1 MRHVKKR
8 RFSALLV
15 VMLFVIATV
24 TSNAAPLYGDIN
36 KDGAVDS
43 LDNAIMSRHVLDI
56 RKADD
61 TSMMD
66 LNGDGIVDSRDYV
79 LLTRYVLG
87 IINSFPVEQ
96 MDPTPTPDD
105 EAWKNNTGTIELGSR
120 ITVSGEGIS
129 VNGSVVNITAGGDHV
144 VTGTL
149 TNGMIYIN
157 TEERVK
163 LRLKGVNITNPNGP
177 AIYFENVDKGF
188 ITISKDTVN
197 YLTDGSSYSDEEA
210 TATIFSRDDLEIKG
224 GGTLYIKGNYKHGIN
239 SNDDLIIEE
248 GNIFIEAVTDGIH
261 TNEKVKIKGGNVN
274 ITAGSDGID
283 AGEAITIEDGT
294 LDINAVGDGIKSA
307 EDITITGG
315 TFDITADSDGI
326 DSKINLIIEGGKFDI
341 KAAKDGL
348 KSGGDTIITGGD
360 FELDTDSDGVD
371 SDGSLQIEYG
381 TFNIESAN
389 DGLKA
394 VKSVKIKNGTFDIVA
409 ASEGIQSDDYV
420 EINGGNFRIK
430 AGSGVRAENDIII
443 NGGTLNVT
451 QPREELESIN
461 GRVRVNGGR
470 LNITVSGN
478 EFASNKSK
486 ELLTGDI
493 IFSEP
498 SRTFSG
504 QITVTLDSKIN
515 NAQIR
520 YTTDGSVPNSNS
532 MLYTGP
538 LTFTKTTQLRAQAF
552 VNGSPAGKM
561 GTSIYVATQINTRH
575 DLPVLILDAYGKSK
589 PGRQYIDAAF
599 MLFEPT
605 NNNTVSFS
613 QEPAVATR
621 AGFRLRGQS
630 SSNFEKAPY
639 RIELWDNENNDAKY
653 SLLGM
658 PEDGDWILLSPFP
671 DKSLIRNALAY
682 ELGKAKGL
690 EAPRYRFV
698 EVYTS
703 FNSDVVTDN
712 AYQGVYLLVE
722 RIEINSRRLNI
733 AKLEKEHLSE
743 PEISG
748 GYLLQFN
755 MGAADPPLIRGNG
768 WSDLEVTEPDDLTSE
783 QLAWIT
789 DYIQKTHNAIHSAN
803 PSDPN
808 TGYPAYIDVDSFVDY
823 IIHNELARQG
833 DSYMRSTRMY
843 KDRGGKLTAGP
854 LWDYDLAYDCFNMGG
869 FFGGGGGS
877 QIEGFQFQSMMG
889 GWGMGSPCDW
899 FVTLMYDPSFQE
911 KVRTRWQELRRGP
924 YSDQQLIALVDSLAA
939 QLKTAPT
946 RNFNRWNILGTSMV
960 GGMGTQVTQTW
971 EEQLDIL
978 KNFLIRR
985 AAWLDSCGWA
995 PTPNGGGGGWNP
1007 WDPGNGG
1014 GGGWNPWDPGNGG
1027 GGGWNPWD
1035 PGNGGGGGWNPW
1047 NP

>member
-1 MRHVKKR
+1 MKLMKKKR
-8 RFSALLV
+8 LSVLMV
-15 VMLFVIATV
+15 VIIFIIATV
-24 TSNAAPLYGDIN
+24 TANAAPFYGDIN
-36 KDGAVDS
+36 KDGAVNS
-43 LDNAIMSRHVLDI
+43 LDSAAMSRHVLDI
-56 RKADD
+56 SKVSD

-66 LNGDGIVDSRDYV
+66 LNGDGIINSGDYA
-79 LLTRYVLG
+79 LLTRYILG
-87 IINSFPVEQ
+87 IIESFPVEEK
-96 MDPTPTPDD
+96 DPIPTSDPND

-163 LRLKGVNITNPNGP
+163 LRLKGANITNSNGP

-210 TATIFSRDDLEIKG
+210 TATVFSRDDLEIKG

-248 GNIFIEAVTDGIH
+248 GNIFIEATTDGIH

-294 LDINAVGDGIKSA
+294 LNINAAGDGIKSS

-315 TFDITADSDGI
+315 DFKLETDSDGI
-326 DSKINLIIEGGKFDI
+326 DSKMNLLIED
-341 KAAKDGL
+341 
-348 KSGGDTIITGGD
+348 
-360 FELDTDSDGVD
+360 
-371 SDGSLQIEYG
+371 G

-389 DGLKA
+389 DGLKG
-394 VKSVKIKNGTFDIVA
+394 VTSVKVTGGTFDIVA
-409 ASEGIQSDDYV
+409 ASEGIQTDDYV
-420 EINGGNFRIK
+420 EIKGGNFKIK
-430 AGSGVRAENDIII
+430 ARSGIRAEKDIII
-443 NGGTLNVT
+443 SGGTVNVT
-451 QPREELESIN
+451 QPREELESIS
-461 GRVRVNGGR
+461 GRVIVNGGR
-470 LNITVSGN
+470 LNITVSESG
-478 EFASNKSK
+478 FSSNKSQK
-486 ELLTGDI
+486 LLTGDI

-498 SRTFSG
+498 SKTFSN
-504 QITVTLDSKIN
+504 QISVTLDTKIN

-520 YTTDGSVPNSNS
+520 YTTDGSVPTSNS
-532 MLYTGP
+532 TLYTGP
-538 LTFTKTTQLRAQAF
+538 LNFTKTTQLRAQAF
-552 VNGSPAGKM
+552 VNGNPVGDM
-561 GTSIYVATQINTRH
+561 GTSIYVASQISTRH

-589 PGRQYIDAAF
+589 PGRNYIDAAF
-599 MLFEPT
+599 MLFEPG
-605 NNNTVSFS
+605 NNNEVSFT
-613 QEPAVATR
+613 QQPAVATR

-639 RIELWDNENNDAKY
+639 RIELWDNDNNDAKY

-658 PEDGDWILLSPFP
+658 PEDGDWILLSPYP
-671 DKSLIRNALAY
+671 DKSLMRNALAY
-682 ELGKAKGL
+682 ELGRAKGL

-698 EVYTS
+698 EVYTN
-703 FNSDVVTDN
+703 FNSDVLTDN

-733 AKLEKEHLSE
+733 AKLEKEHSSE

-768 WSDLEVTEPDDLTSE
+768 WSDLEVTEPDDLTNE

-789 DYIQKTHNAIHSAN
+789 DYIQKTHNAIHSSN

-833 DSYMRSTRMY
+833 DSYMRSTRMF

-854 LWDYDLAYDCFNMGG
+854 LWDFDLAYDCFNMGG

-889 GWGMGSPCDW
+889 GWGMGAPCDW
-899 FVTLMYDPSFQE
+899 FETLMYDPSFQQ

-924 YSDQQLIALVDSLAA
+924 YSDQQLIALVDSLVA
-939 QLKTAPT
+939 QLKTGPT
-946 RNFNRWNILGTSMV
+946 RNFNRWRILGTSTV

-971 EEQLDIL
+971 EEQIAIL
-978 KNFLIRR
+978 KDFLIKR
-985 AAWLDSCGWA
+985 AAWLDNCGWA
-995 PTPNGGGGGWNP
+995 PTPNNGGGGWDPWNPGGGGGGW
-1007 WDPGNGG
+1007 D
-1014 GGGWNPWDPGNGG
+1014 
-1027 GGGWNPWD
+1027 
-1035 PGNGGGGGWNPW
+1035 PW
-1047 NP
+1047 NPGGGF

>member
-1 MRHVKKR
+1 M
-8 RFSALLV
+8 V
-15 VMLFVIATV
+15 VIIFIIATV
-24 TSNAAPLYGDIN
+24 TANAAPFYGDIN
-36 KDGAVDS
+36 KDGAVNS
-43 LDNAIMSRHVLDI
+43 LDSAAMSRHVLDI
-56 RKADD
+56 SKVSD

-66 LNGDGIVDSRDYV
+66 LNGDGIINSGDYA
-79 LLTRYVLG
+79 LLTRYILG
-87 IINSFPVEQ
+87 IIESFPVEEK
-96 MDPTPTPDD
+96 DPIPTSDPND

-163 LRLKGVNITNPNGP
+163 LRLKGANITNSNGP

-210 TATIFSRDDLEIKG
+210 TATVFSRDDLEIKG

-248 GNIFIEAVTDGIH
+248 GNIFIEATTDGIH

-294 LDINAVGDGIKSA
+294 LNINAAGDGIKSS

-315 TFDITADSDGI
+315 DFKLETDSDGI
-326 DSKINLIIEGGKFDI
+326 DSKMNLLIED
-341 KAAKDGL
+341 
-348 KSGGDTIITGGD
+348 
-360 FELDTDSDGVD
+360 
-371 SDGSLQIEYG
+371 G

-389 DGLKA
+389 DGLKG
-394 VKSVKIKNGTFDIVA
+394 VTSVKVTGGTFDIVA
-409 ASEGIQSDDYV
+409 ASEGIQTDDYV
-420 EINGGNFRIK
+420 EIKGGNFKIK
-430 AGSGVRAENDIII
+430 ARSGIRAEKDIII
-443 NGGTLNVT
+443 SGGTVNVT
-451 QPREELESIN
+451 QPREELESIS
-461 GRVRVNGGR
+461 GRVIVNGGR
-470 LNITVSGN
+470 LNITVSESG
-478 EFASNKSK
+478 FSSNKSQK
-486 ELLTGDI
+486 LLTGDI

-498 SRTFSG
+498 SKTFSN
-504 QITVTLDSKIN
+504 QISVTLDTKIN

-520 YTTDGSVPNSNS
+520 YTTDGSVPTSNS
-532 MLYTGP
+532 TLYTGP
-538 LTFTKTTQLRAQAF
+538 LNFTKTTQLRAQAF
-552 VNGSPAGKM
+552 VNGNPVGDM
-561 GTSIYVATQINTRH
+561 GTSIYVASQISTRH

-589 PGRQYIDAAF
+589 PGRNYIDAAF
-599 MLFEPT
+599 MLFEPG
-605 NNNTVSFS
+605 NNNEVSFT
-613 QEPAVATR
+613 QQPAVATR

-639 RIELWDNENNDAKY
+639 RIELWDNDNNDAKY

-658 PEDGDWILLSPFP
+658 PEDGDWILLSPYP
-671 DKSLIRNALAY
+671 DKSLMRNALAY
-682 ELGKAKGL
+682 ELGRAKGL

-698 EVYTS
+698 EVYTN
-703 FNSDVVTDN
+703 FNSDVLTDN

-733 AKLEKEHLSE
+733 AKLEKEHSSE

-768 WSDLEVTEPDDLTSE
+768 WSDLEVTEPDDLTNE

-789 DYIQKTHNAIHSAN
+789 DYIQKTHNAIHSSN

-833 DSYMRSTRMY
+833 DSYMRSTRMF

-854 LWDYDLAYDCFNMGG
+854 LWDFDLAYDCFNMGG

-889 GWGMGSPCDW
+889 GWGMGAPCDW
-899 FVTLMYDPSFQE
+899 FETLMYDPSFQQ

-924 YSDQQLIALVDSLAA
+924 YSDQQLIALVDSLVA
-939 QLKTAPT
+939 QLKTGPT
-946 RNFNRWNILGTSMV
+946 RNFNRWRILGTSTV

-971 EEQLDIL
+971 EEQIAIL
-978 KNFLIRR
+978 KDFLIKR
-985 AAWLDSCGWA
+985 AAWLDNCGWA
-995 PTPNGGGGGWNP
+995 PTPNNGGGGWDPWNPGGGGGGWDPWNP
-1007 WDPGNGG
+1007 GGG
-1014 GGGWNPWDPGNGG
+1014 GGGWG
-1027 GGGWNPWD
+1027 
-1035 PGNGGGGGWNPW
+1035 PW
-1047 NP
+1047 NPGGGF

>member
-1 MRHVKKR
+1 MKLMKKKR
-8 RFSALLV
+8 LSVLMV
-15 VMLFVIATV
+15 VIIFIIATV
-24 TSNAAPLYGDIN
+24 TANAAPFYGDIN
-36 KDGAVDS
+36 KDGAVNS
-43 LDNAIMSRHVLDI
+43 LDSAAMSRHVLDI
-56 RKADD
+56 SKVSD

-66 LNGDGIVDSRDYV
+66 LNGDGIINSGDYA
-79 LLTRYVLG
+79 LLTRYILG
-87 IINSFPVEQ
+87 IIESFPVEEK
-96 MDPTPTPDD
+96 DPIPTSDPND

-163 LRLKGVNITNPNGP
+163 LRLKGANITNSNGP

-210 TATIFSRDDLEIKG
+210 TATVFSRDDLEIKG

-248 GNIFIEAVTDGIH
+248 GNIFIEATTDGIH

-294 LDINAVGDGIKSA
+294 LNINAAGDGIKSS

-315 TFDITADSDGI
+315 DFKLETDSDGI
-326 DSKINLIIEGGKFDI
+326 DSKMNLLIED
-341 KAAKDGL
+341 
-348 KSGGDTIITGGD
+348 
-360 FELDTDSDGVD
+360 
-371 SDGSLQIEYG
+371 G

-389 DGLKA
+389 DGLKG
-394 VKSVKIKNGTFDIVA
+394 VTSVKVTGGTFDIVA
-409 ASEGIQSDDYV
+409 ASEGIQTDDYV
-420 EINGGNFRIK
+420 EIKGGNFKIK
-430 AGSGVRAENDIII
+430 ARSGIRAEKDIII
-443 NGGTLNVT
+443 SGGTVNVT
-451 QPREELESIN
+451 QPREELESIS
-461 GRVRVNGGR
+461 GRVIVNGGR
-470 LNITVSGN
+470 LNITVSESG
-478 EFASNKSK
+478 FSSNKSQK
-486 ELLTGDI
+486 LLTGDI

-498 SRTFSG
+498 SKTFSN
-504 QITVTLDSKIN
+504 QISVTLDTKIN

-520 YTTDGSVPNSNS
+520 YTTDGSVPTSNS
-532 MLYTGP
+532 TLYTGP
-538 LTFTKTTQLRAQAF
+538 LNFTKTTQLRAQAF
-552 VNGSPAGKM
+552 VNGNPVGDM
-561 GTSIYVATQINTRH
+561 GTSIYVASQISTRH

-589 PGRQYIDAAF
+589 PGRNYIDAAF
-599 MLFEPT
+599 MLFEPG
-605 NNNTVSFS
+605 NNNEVSFT
-613 QEPAVATR
+613 QQPAVATR

-639 RIELWDNENNDAKY
+639 RIELWDNDNNDAKY

-658 PEDGDWILLSPFP
+658 PEDGDWILLSPYP
-671 DKSLIRNALAY
+671 DKSLMRNALAY
-682 ELGKAKGL
+682 ELGRAKGL

-698 EVYTS
+698 EVYTN
-703 FNSDVVTDN
+703 FNSDVLTDN

-733 AKLEKEHLSE
+733 AKLEKEHSSE

-768 WSDLEVTEPDDLTSE
+768 WSDLEVTEPDDLTNE

-789 DYIQKTHNAIHSAN
+789 DYIQKTHNAIHSSN

-833 DSYMRSTRMY
+833 DSYMRSTRMF

-854 LWDYDLAYDCFNMGG
+854 LWDFDLAYDCFNMGG

-889 GWGMGSPCDW
+889 GWGMGAPCDW
-899 FVTLMYDPSFQE
+899 FETLMYDPSFQQ

-924 YSDQQLIALVDSLAA
+924 YSDQQLIALVDSLVA
-939 QLKTAPT
+939 QLKTGPT
-946 RNFNRWNILGTSMV
+946 RNFNRWRILGTSTV

-971 EEQLDIL
+971 EEQIAIL
-978 KNFLIRR
+978 KDFLIKR
-985 AAWLDSCGWA
+985 AAWLDNCGWA
-995 PTPNGGGGGWNP
+995 PTPNNGGGGWDPWNPGGGGGGWDPWNP
-1007 WDPGNGG
+1007 GGG
-1014 GGGWNPWDPGNGG
+1014 GGGWG
-1027 GGGWNPWD
+1027 
-1035 PGNGGGGGWNPW
+1035 PW
-1047 NP
+1047 NPGGGF

>member
-1 MRHVKKR
+1 MKLMKKKR
-8 RFSALLV
+8 LSVLMV
-15 VMLFVIATV
+15 VIIFIIATV
-24 TSNAAPLYGDIN
+24 TANAAPFYGDIN
-36 KDGAVDS
+36 KDGAVNS
-43 LDNAIMSRHVLDI
+43 LDSAAMSRHVLDI
-56 RKADD
+56 SKVSD

-66 LNGDGIVDSRDYV
+66 LNGDGIINSGDYA
-79 LLTRYVLG
+79 LLTRYILG
-87 IINSFPVEQ
+87 IIESFPVEEK
-96 MDPTPTPDD
+96 DPIPTSDPND

-163 LRLKGVNITNPNGP
+163 LRLKGANITNSNGP

-210 TATIFSRDDLEIKG
+210 TATVFSRDDLEIKG

-248 GNIFIEAVTDGIH
+248 GNIFIEATTDGIH

-294 LDINAVGDGIKSA
+294 LNINAAGDGIKSS

-315 TFDITADSDGI
+315 DFKLETDSDGI
-326 DSKINLIIEGGKFDI
+326 DSKMNLLIED
-341 KAAKDGL
+341 
-348 KSGGDTIITGGD
+348 
-360 FELDTDSDGVD
+360 
-371 SDGSLQIEYG
+371 G

-389 DGLKA
+389 DGLKG
-394 VKSVKIKNGTFDIVA
+394 VTSVKVTGGTFDIVA
-409 ASEGIQSDDYV
+409 ASEGIQTDDYV
-420 EINGGNFRIK
+420 EIKGGNFKIK
-430 AGSGVRAENDIII
+430 ARSGIRAEKDIII
-443 NGGTLNVT
+443 SGGTVNVT
-451 QPREELESIN
+451 QPREELESIS
-461 GRVRVNGGR
+461 GRVIVNGGR
-470 LNITVSGN
+470 LNITVSESG
-478 EFASNKSK
+478 FSSNKSQK
-486 ELLTGDI
+486 LLTGDI

-498 SRTFSG
+498 SKTFSN
-504 QITVTLDSKIN
+504 QISVTLDTKIN

-520 YTTDGSVPNSNS
+520 YTTDGSVPTSNS
-532 MLYTGP
+532 TLYTGP
-538 LTFTKTTQLRAQAF
+538 LNFTKTTQLRAQAF
-552 VNGSPAGKM
+552 VNGNPVGDM
-561 GTSIYVATQINTRH
+561 GTSIYVASQISTRH

-589 PGRQYIDAAF
+589 PGRNYIDAAF
-599 MLFEPT
+599 MLFEPG
-605 NNNTVSFS
+605 NNNEVSFT
-613 QEPAVATR
+613 QQPAVATR

-639 RIELWDNENNDAKY
+639 RIELWDNDNNDAKY

-658 PEDGDWILLSPFP
+658 PEDGDWILLSPYP
-671 DKSLIRNALAY
+671 DKSLMRNALAY
-682 ELGKAKGL
+682 ELGRAKGL

-698 EVYTS
+698 EVYTN
-703 FNSDVVTDN
+703 FNSDVLTDN

-733 AKLEKEHLSE
+733 AKLEKEHSSE

-768 WSDLEVTEPDDLTSE
+768 WSDLEVTEPDDLTNE

-789 DYIQKTHNAIHSAN
+789 DYIQKTHNAIHSSN

-833 DSYMRSTRMY
+833 DSYMRSTRMF

-854 LWDYDLAYDCFNMGG
+854 LWDFDLAYDCFNMGG

-877 QIEGFQFQSMMG
+877 HIEGFQFQSMMG
-889 GWGMGSPCDW
+889 GWGMGAPCDW
-899 FVTLMYDPSFQE
+899 FETLMYDPSFQQ

-924 YSDQQLIALVDSLAA
+924 YSDQQLIALVDSLVA
-939 QLKTAPT
+939 QLKTGPT
-946 RNFNRWNILGTSMV
+946 RNFNRWRILGTSTV

-971 EEQLDIL
+971 EEQIAIL
-978 KNFLIRR
+978 KDFLIKR
-985 AAWLDSCGWA
+985 AAWLDNCGWA
-995 PTPNGGGGGWNP
+995 PTPNNGGGGWDPWNPGGGGGGWDPWNP
-1007 WDPGNGG
+1007 GGG
-1014 GGGWNPWDPGNGG
+1014 GGGWG
-1027 GGGWNPWD
+1027 
-1035 PGNGGGGGWNPW
+1035 PW
-1047 NP
+1047 NPGGGF

>member
-1 MRHVKKR
+1 MKLMKKKR
-8 RFSALLV
+8 LSVLMV
-15 VMLFVIATV
+15 VIIFIIATV
-24 TSNAAPLYGDIN
+24 TANAAPFYGDIN
-36 KDGAVDS
+36 KDGAVNS
-43 LDNAIMSRHVLDI
+43 LDSAAMSRHVLDI
-56 RKADD
+56 SKVSD

-66 LNGDGIVDSRDYV
+66 LNGDGIINSGDYA

-87 IINSFPVEQ
+87 IIESFPVEEK
-96 MDPTPTPDD
+96 DPIPTSDPND

-163 LRLKGVNITNPNGP
+163 LRLKGANITNSNGP

-210 TATIFSRDDLEIKG
+210 TATVFSRDDLEIKG

-248 GNIFIEAVTDGIH
+248 GNIFIEATTDGIH

-294 LDINAVGDGIKSA
+294 LNINAAGDGIKSS

-315 TFDITADSDGI
+315 DFKLETDSDGI
-326 DSKINLIIEGGKFDI
+326 DSKMNLLIED
-341 KAAKDGL
+341 
-348 KSGGDTIITGGD
+348 
-360 FELDTDSDGVD
+360 
-371 SDGSLQIEYG
+371 G

-389 DGLKA
+389 DGLKG
-394 VKSVKIKNGTFDIVA
+394 VTSVKVTGGTFDIVA
-409 ASEGIQSDDYV
+409 ASEGIQTDDYV
-420 EINGGNFRIK
+420 EIKGGNFKIK
-430 AGSGVRAENDIII
+430 ARSGIRAEKDIII
-443 NGGTLNVT
+443 SGGTVNVT
-451 QPREELESIN
+451 QPREELESIS
-461 GRVRVNGGR
+461 GRVIVNGGR
-470 LNITVSGN
+470 LNITVSESG
-478 EFASNKSK
+478 FSSNKSQK
-486 ELLTGDI
+486 LLTGDI

-498 SRTFSG
+498 SKTFSN
-504 QITVTLDSKIN
+504 QISVTLDTKIN

-520 YTTDGSVPNSNS
+520 YTTDGSVPTSNS
-532 MLYTGP
+532 TLYTGP
-538 LTFTKTTQLRAQAF
+538 LNFTKTTQLRAQAF
-552 VNGSPAGKM
+552 VNGNPVGDM
-561 GTSIYVATQINTRH
+561 GTSIYVASQISTRH

-589 PGRQYIDAAF
+589 PGRNYIDAAF
-599 MLFEPT
+599 MLFEPG
-605 NNNTVSFS
+605 NNNEVSFT
-613 QEPAVATR
+613 QQPAVATR

-639 RIELWDNENNDAKY
+639 RIELWDNDNNDAKY

-658 PEDGDWILLSPFP
+658 PEDGDWILLSPYP
-671 DKSLIRNALAY
+671 DKSLMRNALAY
-682 ELGKAKGL
+682 ELGRAKGL

-698 EVYTS
+698 EVYTN
-703 FNSDVVTDN
+703 FNSDVLTDN

-733 AKLEKEHLSE
+733 AKLEKEHSSE

-768 WSDLEVTEPDDLTSE
+768 WSDLEVTEPDDLTNE

-789 DYIQKTHNAIHSAN
+789 DYIQKTHNAIHSSN

-833 DSYMRSTRMY
+833 DSYMRSTRMF

-854 LWDYDLAYDCFNMGG
+854 LWDFDLAYDCFNMGG

-889 GWGMGSPCDW
+889 GWGMGAPCDW
-899 FVTLMYDPSFQE
+899 FETLMYDPSFQQ

-924 YSDQQLIALVDSLAA
+924 YSDQQLIALVDSLVA
-939 QLKTAPT
+939 QLKTGPT
-946 RNFNRWNILGTSMV
+946 RNFNRWRILGTSTV

-971 EEQLDIL
+971 EEQIAIL
-978 KNFLIRR
+978 KDFLIKR
-985 AAWLDSCGWA
+985 AAWLDNCGWA
-995 PTPNGGGGGWNP
+995 PTPNNGGGGWDPWNPGGGGGGWDPWNP
-1007 WDPGNGG
+1007 GGG
-1014 GGGWNPWDPGNGG
+1014 GGGWG
-1027 GGGWNPWD
+1027 
-1035 PGNGGGGGWNPW
+1035 PW
-1047 NP
+1047 NPGGGF

>member
-1 MRHVKKR
+1 MKSVKKK
-8 RFSALLV
+8 RFSVLMV
-15 VMLFVIATV
+15 VVIFIISTITA
-24 TSNAAPLYGDIN
+24 NAAPLYGDIN
-36 KDGAVDS
+36 KDGEVNSIDS
-43 LDNAIMSRHVLDI
+43 AAMSRHILEIQQFNDI
-56 RKADD
+56 
-61 TSMMD
+61 SVMD
-66 LNGDGIVDSRDYV
+66 LNGDGRIDSVDYS
-79 LLTRYVLG
+79 LIKRYVLG
-87 IINSFPVEQ
+87 IITSFPVEQ
-96 MDPTPTPDD
+96 IDPTPDPND
-105 EAWKNNTGTIELGSR
+105 EEWKNNTGTIELGST
-120 ITVSGEGIS
+120 ITVSGKGIS

-163 LRLKGVNITNPNGP
+163 LRLSGVNITNPNGP

-188 ITISKDTVN
+188 ITISKGTVN

-210 TATIFSRDDLEIKG
+210 TATLFSKDDLEIKG
-224 GGTLYIKGNYKHGIN
+224 SGTLYIKGNYKHGIN

-248 GNIFIEAVTDGIH
+248 GDIFIEAVTDGIH
-261 TNEKVKIKGGNVN
+261 TNEKVEIKEGNIN
-274 ITAGSDGID
+274 ITANSDGID
-283 AGEAITIEDGT
+283 AGEKVIIEAGT
-294 LDINAVGDGIKSA
+294 LNINAVGDGIKSA
-307 EDITITGG
+307 EDMTITGG
-315 TFDITADSDGI
+315 TFDITAGSDGL
-326 DSKINLIIEGGKFDI
+326 DSKMNLVIEDGNFDI

-348 KSGGDTIITGGD
+348 KAGGDIIVNGGN
-360 FELDTDSDGVD
+360 FELEIDSDGVD
-371 SDGSLQIEYG
+371 SEGSLTIKYG

-394 VKSVKIKNGTFDIVA
+394 VNNVKVDGGTFDIMA
-409 ASEGIQSDDYV
+409 ASEGIQTDDYV
-420 EINGGNFRIK
+420 EINGGDFKIK
-430 AGSGVRAENDIII
+430 AASGVRAENDIII

-451 QPREELESIN
+451 QPRNELESIN

-470 LNITVSGN
+470 LNITVSQDGF
-478 EFASNKSK
+478 ESSNSS

-493 IFSEP
+493 IFSQP
-498 SRTFSG
+498 SKTFSG
-504 QITVTLDSKIN
+504 QISVSLDTKIN

-520 YTTDGSVPNSNS
+520 YTTDGSVPTGSS
-532 MLYTGP
+532 TLYTGP

-552 VNGSPAGKM
+552 VNGNPTGKM
-561 GTSIYVATQINTRH
+561 GTAVYVATQINTRH
-575 DLPVLILDAYGKSK
+575 DIPVLILDAYGKSK
-589 PGRQYIDAAF
+589 PGREYIDAAF

-605 NNNTVSFS
+605 NNNMVSFS
-613 QEPAVATR
+613 EQPAVATR

-630 SSNFEKAPY
+630 SANYEKAPY

-703 FNSDVVTDN
+703 FNSEVVTDN

-733 AKLEKEHLSE
+733 AELEKDHLSE

-789 DYIQKTHNAIHSAN
+789 DYIQKTHNAIHSSN

-833 DSYMRSTRMY
+833 DSYLRSTRMF

-854 LWDYDLAYDCFNMGG
+854 LWDFDLAYDCFTG
-869 FFGGGGGS
+869 FFGMGS
-877 QIEGFQFQSMMG
+877 SSIEGFQFQPMMG
-889 GWGMGSPCDW
+889 GWGMGTTCDW
-899 FVTLMYDPSFQE
+899 FITLMSDPSFQQ

-924 YSDQQLIALVDSLAA
+924 YSDQQLIALVDSIAA

-946 RNFNRWNILGTSMV
+946 RNFNRWNILGTSTV

-971 EEQLDIL
+971 EQQLDIL
-978 KNFLIRR
+978 KDFLVKR
-985 AAWLDSCGWA
+985 AAWLDNCGWT
-995 PTPNGGGGGWNP
+995 PTQNPGGGGGGWDPWNPGGGGGGGWDPWNPGGGGGGWDPWNPGGGGWNP
-1007 WDPGNGG
+1007 
-1014 GGGWNPWDPGNGG
+1014 
-1027 GGGWNPWD
+1027 
-1035 PGNGGGGGWNPW
+1035 
-1047 NP
+1047 

>member
-1 MRHVKKR
+1 MKLMKKKR
-8 RFSALLV
+8 LSVLMV
-15 VMLFVIATV
+15 VIIFIIATV
-24 TSNAAPLYGDIN
+24 TANAAPFYGDIN
-36 KDGAVDS
+36 KDGAVNS
-43 LDNAIMSRHVLDI
+43 LDSAAMSRHVLDI
-56 RKADD
+56 SKVSD

-66 LNGDGIVDSRDYV
+66 LNGDGIINSGDYA
-79 LLTRYVLG
+79 LLTRYILG
-87 IINSFPVEQ
+87 IIESFPVEEK
-96 MDPTPTPDD
+96 DPIPTSDPND

-163 LRLKGVNITNPNGP
+163 LRLKGANITNSNGP

-210 TATIFSRDDLEIKG
+210 TATVFSRDDLEIKG

-248 GNIFIEAVTDGIH
+248 GNIFIEATTDGIH

-294 LDINAVGDGIKSA
+294 LNINAAGDGIKSS

-315 TFDITADSDGI
+315 DFKLETDSDGI
-326 DSKINLIIEGGKFDI
+326 DSKMNLLIED
-341 KAAKDGL
+341 
-348 KSGGDTIITGGD
+348 
-360 FELDTDSDGVD
+360 
-371 SDGSLQIEYG
+371 G

-389 DGLKA
+389 DGLKG
-394 VKSVKIKNGTFDIVA
+394 VTSVKVTGGTFDIVA
-409 ASEGIQSDDYV
+409 ASEGIQTDDYV
-420 EINGGNFRIK
+420 EIKGGNFKIK
-430 AGSGVRAENDIII
+430 ARSGIRAEKDIII
-443 NGGTLNVT
+443 SGGTVNVT
-451 QPREELESIN
+451 QPREELESIS
-461 GRVRVNGGR
+461 GRVIVNGGR
-470 LNITVSGN
+470 LNITVSESG
-478 EFASNKSK
+478 FSSNKSQK
-486 ELLTGDI
+486 LLTGDI

-498 SRTFSG
+498 SKTFSN
-504 QITVTLDSKIN
+504 QISVTLDTKIN

-520 YTTDGSVPNSNS
+520 YTTDGSVPTSNS
-532 MLYTGP
+532 TLYTGP
-538 LTFTKTTQLRAQAF
+538 LNFTKTTQLRAQAF
-552 VNGSPAGKM
+552 VNGNPVGDM
-561 GTSIYVATQINTRH
+561 GTSIYVASQISTRH

-589 PGRQYIDAAF
+589 PGRNYIDAAF
-599 MLFEPT
+599 MLFEPG
-605 NNNTVSFS
+605 NNNEVSFT
-613 QEPAVATR
+613 QQPAVATR

-639 RIELWDNENNDAKY
+639 RIELWDNDNNDAKY

-658 PEDGDWILLSPFP
+658 PEDGDWILLSPYP
-671 DKSLIRNALAY
+671 DKSLMRNALAY
-682 ELGKAKGL
+682 ELGRAKGL

-698 EVYTS
+698 EVYTN
-703 FNSDVVTDN
+703 FNSDVLTDN

-733 AKLEKEHLSE
+733 AKLEKEHSSE

-768 WSDLEVTEPDDLTSE
+768 WSDLEVTEPDDLTNE

-789 DYIQKTHNAIHSAN
+789 DYIQKTHNAIHSSN

-833 DSYMRSTRMY
+833 DSYMRSTRMF

-854 LWDYDLAYDCFNMGG
+854 LWDFDLAYDCFNMGG

-889 GWGMGSPCDW
+889 GWGMGAPCDW
-899 FVTLMYDPSFQE
+899 FETLMYDPSFQQ

-924 YSDQQLIALVDSLAA
+924 YSDQQLIALVDSLVA
-939 QLKTAPT
+939 QLKTGPT
-946 RNFNRWNILGTSMV
+946 RNFNRWRILGTSTV

-971 EEQLDIL
+971 EEQIAIL
-978 KNFLIRR
+978 KDFLIKR
-985 AAWLDSCGWA
+985 AAWLDNCGWA
-995 PTPNGGGGGWNP
+995 PTPNNGGGGWDPWNPGGGGGGWDPWNP
-1007 WDPGNGG
+1007 GGG
-1014 GGGWNPWDPGNGG
+1014 GGGWD
-1027 GGGWNPWD
+1027 
-1035 PGNGGGGGWNPW
+1035 PW
-1047 NP
+1047 NPGGGF